1 MAEAKHGIKEIQE
14 FLAGALVLSVTG
26 KKIMADGK
34 IDWADAQHILA
45 LHKDVETLVAAFEGL
60 EKIKEEIKDIDA
72 QEALTLV
79 QSLFKAN
86 EEYHKA

>member
-1 MAEAKHGIKEIQE
+1 MAEKKGIKELQE
-14 FLAGALVLSVTG
+14 LLAGALVLAITG

-34 IDWADAQHILA
+34 INLSDAQHVLA
-45 LHKDVETLVAAFEGL
+45 LHKDLETLVAAFDGL
-60 EKIKEEIKDIDA
+60 EKIKDEVKDIDA

-79 QSLFKAN
+79 QDLFKAN